1 MDNKDF
7 NMPDP
12 NEDKAVNEGDGTNEI
27 NNTKET
33 SVTEKENAPISPAD
47 VYSGYAAKLGEAAA
61 PEYKETNKRSSMMVL
76 AAIGILLAVL
86 LTTFAGAFAGM
97 YFICKTT
104 LLGDSEFFASVVAR
118 WGGVTVNKMEVDQI
132 SGQYVSSSI
141 DLADKVLNTTV
152 LIRNGKL
159 EQDGV
164 TFSEVS
170 SGSGAV
176 YSVNTEEGYSI
187 IVTNYHVIEDGYDFR
202 VETRDGKLHKGEIK
216 WVDSTTDLAI
226 IKVDKVFEAA
236 LQGDS
241 DKLVA
246 GQQIIVAGNP
256 LGLGYSVAFGFI
268 AHPDRD
274 AGSDMGGNLI
284 QLDASVNPGNSGGG
298 VYDAQGNLIGIVVS
312 KAIGNSEDN
321 VDGIGYAI
329 PINRVNKVIS
339 DLASYGYVKGRPA
352 LRITVMDVLSENTHA
367 ALFAQGNELTE
378 FIPSDPTSMHYGVYV
393 VESENANL
401 KKGDKLVSI
410 NGVKIIGKSSIANA
424 IASMT
429 PGSTVKVVI
438 ERATLSPDGKTAQY
452 TKITLNS
459 VMLYERNWG
468 DDIPSR

>member
-1 MDNKDF
+1 MDNNDF
-7 NMPDP
+7 NTPDP
-12 NEDKAVNEGDGTNEI
+12 NEEKAVNEGDDTN
-27 NNTKET
+27 NVNET
-33 SVTEKENAPISPAD
+33 SVTENESAPLSVSD
-47 VYSGYAAKLGEAAA
+47 VYNGYASKLGDAAA
-61 PEYKETNKRSSMMVL
+61 PEYKETNKRSGMLVL
-76 AAIGILLAVL
+76 AAIGILFAVL

-97 YFICKTT
+97 YFVCRTT
-104 LLGDSEFFASVVAR
+104 LLGDSDFFSSVIAK

-141 DLADKVLNTTV
+141 ELADKILNTTV

-164 TFSEVS
+164 TFTEIS

-176 YSVNTEEGYSI
+176 YSVNKEEGYSV
-187 IVTNYHVIEDGYDFR
+187 IVTNYHVLENGYDFR

-216 WVDSTTDLAI
+216 WVDSTTDLAV
-226 IKVDKVFEAA
+226 IKVDKVLEAA
-236 LQGDS
+236 IQGDS

-246 GQQIIVAGNP
+246 GQQIIVGGNP
-256 LGLGYSVAFGFI
+256 LGLGYSVSFGFI
-268 AHPDRD
+268 AHPDRY

-312 KAIGNSEDN
+312 KAIGTSQSN

-329 PINRVNKVIS
+329 PINRVNKVVS
-339 DLASYGYVKGRPA
+339 DLAVYGYVKGRPA

-378 FIPSDPTSMHYGVYV
+378 FLPSDPTSMHYGVYV
-393 VESENANL
+393 VESENSNF
-401 KKGDKLVSI
+401 KKGDKIVSI
-410 NGVKIIGKSSIANA
+410 NGVEIIGKSSIANA

-452 TKITLNS
+452 TKVTLNS

-468 DDIPSR
+468 DEIPSR